1 MFEAVSAF
9 NTVGLSM
16 GATADLEPSSRL
28 LTVVLMYVG
37 RVGPL
42 TFAAAIALSRP
53 SPEGEFRYAHE
64 DVIIG

>member
-16 GATADLEPSSRL
+16 GVTDDLSPAGR
-28 LTVVLMYVG
+28 VIAIVLMYVG

-42 TFAAAIALSRP
+42 TFGAAIALRPTMSRN
-53 SPEGEFRYAHE
+53 FRYAYE
-64 DVIIG
+64 NVGLG